1 MKIKKIKI
9 IHPAFNR
16 KISVL
21 MIDNKIDHESLEFLL
36 YVARYGGHKGGII
49 GIKSHDII
57 AKRIAELYYL
67 LDSIFNL
74 KWHEATEIHLEKIRD
89 MMVGESNELVI
100 DSRTG
105 KYKKPIR
112 YESCDDKMRT
122 WFNFYMYMKG
132 KDKCDILLNYREQI
146 VFPSYGKGM
155 NSHLDYRTLRKNKT
169 VKIWA
174 LLFNKK
180 TKSNRKYA
188 LSKNEFNMVCKK
200 LREIDLVY
208 EIMALF
214 AVETALRI
222 DAIMKID
229 ESEFN
234 GYFNVAQSRSKKTA
248 REYLAKYNKKLYYE
262 MSLEFFK
269 TIKQRYLTRE
279 LSQRLDAHYEYC
291 KGKRKQK
298 FSSDSFWIRK
308 DGKRITEN
316 DFRNA
321 LSNVSKQ
328 LGRSTEK
335 KITPHIFRHTA
346 ATWKVIE
353 ISNLTNINLKST
365 GYKPPVII
373 SNILQRVLGH
383 SSEKTVLTYIA
394 TAIELMEVETKDTII
409 RMPKRVF
416 LANKHLQSIML
427 ESAKD
432 ELGKKFNEK
441 TFNLLDYCINNGS
454 VVEIF

>member
-9 IHPAFNR
+9 THPSFNR

-21 MIDNKIDHESLEFLL
+21 MTNNKVDHESLEFLL

-57 AKRIAELYYL
+57 AKRIIELYYL
-67 LDSIFNL
+67 LNSIFNL
-74 KWHEATEIHLEKIRD
+74 KWYEATEIHLEKIRD
-89 MMVGESNELVI
+89 MMVGESSELIV

-105 KYKKPIR
+105 KYKRPIKHK
-112 YESCDDKMRT
+112 SCDDKMRT
-122 WFNFYMYMKG
+122 WFNFYMYMKE
-132 KDKCDILLNYREQI
+132 KDKCDILLTYKEETISSFYR
-146 VFPSYGKGM
+146 KGM
-155 NSHLDYRTLRKNKT
+155 NSHLNYRTLGNNKI
-169 VKIWA
+169 VKVWA
-174 LLFNKK
+174 LLFNKN

-208 EIMALF
+208 EVMALF

-234 GYFNVAQSRSKKTA
+234 GYFNVIQSKSKKMS
-248 REYLAKYNKKLYYE
+248 REYTAKYDKKLYYE
-262 MSLEFFK
+262 MSIEFFR
-269 TIKQRYLTRE
+269 TIKQRYITRE

-316 DFRNA
+316 DFRSA
-321 LSNVSKQ
+321 LSKVSSQ
-328 LGRSTEK
+328 LGRTTEK

-353 ISNLTNINLKST
+353 IANLTNINLKST

-373 SNILQRVLGH
+373 SNVLQRLLGH
-383 SSEKTVLTYIA
+383 NSDQTVLTYIA
-394 TAIELMEVETKDTII
+394 TAIELMEIEIRDTII
-409 RMPKRVF
+409 RIPKRVF
-416 LANKHLQSIML
+416 LDNKYLQNIML
-427 ESAKD
+427 ENAKD
-432 ELGKKFNEK
+432 ELGKDFNEK
-441 TFNLLDYCINNGS
+441 TFNLLDYCIKNGS
-454 VVEIF
+454 VVEIS